1 MDTADESLYGRTL
14 KYVTENFVSYCPT
27 RTFSSGNSERLFL
40 DAYGEDC
47 LKGWHIEQGKDS
59 SLRGLF
65 DVGAEAYALL
75 HVGVDPSD
83 KSASKF
89 HDLFSSFRKTV
100 AELRSA
106 FHDKISAGSIIAVR
120 PDGRP
125 AEEGS
130 ILEAEDVEVIKLGRT
145 IVRTFHADDEMMKQF
160 YVELLCVGCL
170 REIDHAV
177 VALVHNPI
185 DAIEST
191 LIAKEML
198 DLAKADGIED
208 EIKQAFVIRRARK
221 AVAAKIAKDPRQDE
235 KKFILEC
242 WRDWQSGQREY
253 KGKAAFARDMIEK
266 CEHLTSTKK
275 VEDWCREWE
284 KEYPPSQ

>member
-1 MDTADESLYGRTL
+1 METADESLYGQTL

-40 DAYGEDC
+40 DPYGEDC
-47 LKGWHIEQGKDS
+47 LKGWQIEQGKDS

-83 KSASKF
+83 KSQASF
-89 HDLFSSFRKTV
+89 RELFSSFRKAV
-100 AELRSA
+100 EELRGAIHSQ
-106 FHDKISAGSIIAVR
+106 IIAGSILAVR
-120 PDGRP
+120 PDGQP
-125 AEEGS
+125 AEKGS

-198 DLAKADGIED
+198 DLAKAEGMED
-208 EIKQAFVIRRARK
+208 EIKQEFVIRRARK
-221 AVAAKIAKDPRQDE
+221 AVAARLAKDPRQGE
-235 KKFILEC
+235 KERIKKCWLE
-242 WRDWQSGQREY
+242 WRDNPAYY
-253 KGKAAFARDMIEK
+253 KSKADFARQMLTE

-275 VEDWCREWE
+275 IEDWCREWE
-284 KEYPPSQ
+284 KEHSPN